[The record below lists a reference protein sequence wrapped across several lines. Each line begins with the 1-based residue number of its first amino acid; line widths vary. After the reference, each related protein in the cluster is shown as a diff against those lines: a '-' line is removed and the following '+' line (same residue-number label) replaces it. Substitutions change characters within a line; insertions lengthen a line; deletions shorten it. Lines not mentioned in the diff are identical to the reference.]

1 MRKLFTLLLVVLTS
15 TATLFAWDYEHV
27 QIGDLYYNLDA
38 TNNTAEVT
46 YENSLYTIG
55 EQNYINLT
63 VVNIPDSIEYN
74 STQYAVTNIGQSAFY
89 GSSNITQI
97 HLPYTIK
104 EISPMALIIPF
115 QGSMGLMENGKC
127 SLTMID
133 VDPNNSY
140 FSSIDGILY
149 NKAGT
154 KLITFPGGRGGEY
167 TSSEGIKEIGI
178 GAFAG
183 NMGLKKV
190 SIPESVTSIGSAA
203 FAYCLNLREVNLP
216 SSITE
221 ISELAFVACY
231 LLQDIEIPSGI
242 KKIGAE
248 AFEACLS
255 ILSIDIPQGVD
266 TIGRYAFPAIP
277 HINYAGSATG
287 APWGASYM
295 NKYVE
300 DGIVYADQSKREI
313 LAAAR
318 NRNTIVIPAS
328 VDTIG
333 YQAICMN
340 DYKSFMGSLG
350 ELLDLDGI
358 AFGASM
364 VICHA
369 TNVPNVGREFIIHS
383 GESIN
388 GTLYVPAE
396 SIELYK
402 AADGWKEF
410 KNIVPIQASEAD
422 VTEVQITPSVTT
434 VDIAWPQV
442 SGAAS
447 YELVIKDKDGNV
459 ICTLTFNAQGQ
470 LTALAFN
477 APARNNAPQQKQ
489 AAGFQFTITGL
500 EEGTAYDYTIVSK
513 DENGTPLDTQ
523 NGSFTTADTP
533 TAIDNTPFPSGEG
546 RGEATK
552 ILHNGQ
558 IYILRGDKT
567 YTLTGVELK

>member
-1 MRKLFTLLLVVLTS
+1 MKKLSAFIIALLS
-15 TATLFAWDYEHV
+15 GIGTAFAWDYEHV

-46 YENSLYTIG
+46 YESYDAYNYRSLTAVTIPATIVYDNVQYNVTTIG
-55 EQNYINLT
+55 QC
-63 VVNIPDSIEYN
+63 
-74 STQYAVTNIGQSAFY
+74 AFY
-89 GSSNITQI
+89 GAYTITEINLSYAISNITPFNVTAEGI
-97 HLPYTIK
+97 GYGEFKRSNLSTINVDSNNPCYSSVDGVLFDKSRQTLVGFPCGK
-104 EISPMALIIPF
+104 E
-115 QGSMGLMENGKC
+115 
-127 SLTMID
+127 
-133 VDPNNSY
+133 
-140 FSSIDGILY
+140 
-149 NKAGT
+149 
-154 KLITFPGGRGGEY
+154 GEY
-167 TSSEGIKEIGI
+167 TVPQGVTSIAQLAFMGALSIKEV
-178 GAFAG
+178 
-183 NMGLKKV
+183 NL
-190 SIPESVTSIGSAA
+190 PESVTSIDSAA
-203 FAYCLNLREVNLP
+203 FAYCINLREVNLP

-221 ISELAFVACY
+221 ISEEAFAICY
-231 LLQDIEIPSGI
+231 LLQDIE
-242 KKIGAE
+242 KIGAS

-266 TIGRYAFPAIP
+266 TIGLYAFAGIP
-277 HINYAGSATG
+277 NINYAGSATG
-287 APWGASYM
+287 APWYASYM

-328 VDTIG
+328 VDTISCE
-333 YQAICMN
+333 AIFMN

-489 AAGFQFTITGL
+489 AAGFQFTVTGL

-552 ILHNGQ
+552 LLHNGQ
-558 IYILRGDKT
+558 ILILRGDKT

>member
-1 MRKLFTLLLVVLTS
+1 MRKLFTLLLAVAAS
-15 TATLFAWDYEHV
+15 IGTLFAWDYEHV

-266 TIGRYAFPAIP
+266 TIGLYAFAGIP
-277 HINYAGSATG
+277 NINYAGSATG
-287 APWGASYM
+287 APWYASYM

-318 NRNTIVIPAS
+318 NRDTIVIPAS

-333 YQAICMN
+333 SQAIFMN
-340 DYKSFMGSLG
+340 DYKSFMGSIG
-350 ELLDLDGI
+350 DFLDLDGI
-358 AFGASM
+358 AFCASM

-369 TNVPNVGREFIIHS
+369 TNVPNVEREFIMHS

-402 AADGWKEF
+402 AADGWNKF
-410 KNIVPIQASEAD
+410 KNICAIGAMPTTIAGNSVEVTPAATSAQLTWPTVNEAAYYEI
-422 VTEVQITPSVTT
+422 VITDT
-434 VDIAWPQV
+434 
-442 SGAAS
+442 
-447 YELVIKDKDGNV
+447 DGNV
-459 ICTLTFNAQGQ
+459 VGSLTFNSKGEM
-470 LTALAFN
+470 TGKHF
-477 APARNNAPQQKQ
+477 APAKNVETNA
-489 AAGFQFTITGL
+489 FVYNVTGL
-500 EEGTAYDYTIVSK
+500 EENTTYNYMITAK
-513 DENGTPLDTQ
+513 DEEGNVLDTKS
-523 NGSFTTADTP
+523 GSFVT
-533 TAIDNTPFPSGEG
+533 NGGSEG
-546 RGEATK
+546 FDEVQLNSECTK
-552 ILHNGQ
+552 ILRDGQ
-558 IYILRGDKT
+558 VFILRGEKT
-567 YTLTGVELK
+567 YTVTGQEVK